1 MTTTADRADIVCK
14 RMLVK
19 TSVKDNNNKY
29 WEGILHTNDDVLCRW
44 GRVGAAR
51 GQQKLFPGRGLKFLE
66 SKIRSKTKKGYEEMD
81 AADDSGTVEVK
92 SIKGRGLKAVAKK
105 QIRSSGCKTTD
116 GLIDYLVQ
124 VNRHDIKT
132 ASGGRISVDDEG
144 LVKTDVGRAVS
155 QTTIDNARDHL
166 VVLSKCLSKADWES
180 DIFCDNLNA
189 FLKKIPQ
196 KVGAR
201 KGWARTFLAD
211 QSSIQRQGSL
221 LDSMESA
228 LKAVQASPL
237 VTADGKEEQVF
248 NVEISRIE
256 DSREINRINK
266 KFSATL
272 DRAHQSSRLS
282 IKNVYLVSIQTMLDA
297 FDNNGAIL
305 GNIKELWHG
314 TSSANLL
321 SILKCGLVIP
331 PANASHCTGRMW
343 GAGGYFA
350 SSSTKSLNYSTGF
363 WGQAG
368 TRRTFMFLVD
378 VALGKTYTPRSG
390 TSWGYTLPKGY
401 DSTWAKKSDSGL
413 RHLEK
418 ALGRDEFITP
428 HTHQCNLTR
437 LVEFE

>member
-1 MTTTADRADIVCK
+1 MTATAVRTDIVEK
-14 RMLVK
+14 FTLTNTNVRN
-19 TSVKDNNNKY
+19 NNNKY
-29 WEGILHTNDDVLCRW
+29 WEAILYANDDVLCRW
-44 GRVGAAR
+44 GRVGASK
-51 GQQKLFPGRGLKFLE
+51 GQEKLFAGKGKKFIL
-66 SKIRSKTKKGYEEMD
+66 SKIKSKEKKGYIVMD

-92 SIKGRGLKAVAKK
+92 SIKGSGLKAVAKK

-132 ASGGRISVDDEG
+132 ASGGRISVDEEG

-155 QTTIDNARDHL
+155 QSTISDARDHL
-166 VVLSKCLSKADWES
+166 VVLSRCLSKADWES
-180 DIFCDNLNA
+180 DAFCDNLNA
-189 FLKKIPQ
+189 YLKRIPQ

-201 KGWARTFLAD
+201 RGWARTFLAD
-211 QSSIQRQGSL
+211 QSAIQRQGSL

-237 VTADGKEEQVF
+237 ITTDGKEEQVF
-248 NVEISRIE
+248 NVELNLIQDRK
-256 DSREINRINK
+256 EINRISQ
-266 KFSATL
+266 KFRATL

-282 IKNVYLVSIQTMLDA
+282 IKNVYLVSIRTMLDA
-297 FDNNGAIL
+297 FTNNGAIL

-363 WGQAG
+363 WGQTG
-368 TRRTFMFLVD
+368 SRRTFMFLVD

-401 DSTWAKKSDSGL
+401 DSTWAKRSDSGL
-413 RHLEK
+413 RH
-418 ALGRDEFITP
+418 DEFITP
-428 HTHQCNLTR
+428 YTHQCNLTR
-437 LVEFE
+437 LIEFE